1 MIVYFFDLK
10 FSNERQ
16 FNALKRRFYY
26 NLNRLKGK
34 PDFRTKSVLV
44 FDNSAE
50 ELLDTFFKKY
60 ATESKVYKVKCR
72 HIEQVC

>member
-10 FSNERQ
+10 FSNTRQ

-34 PDFRTKSVLV
+34 LDFRTKSVLV
-44 FDNSAE
+44 FNNSMEAR
-50 ELLDTFFKKY
+50 LDEFFKKY
-60 ATESKVYKVKCR
+60 ATESEVYKIKCTR
-72 HIEQVC
+72 IEQVC